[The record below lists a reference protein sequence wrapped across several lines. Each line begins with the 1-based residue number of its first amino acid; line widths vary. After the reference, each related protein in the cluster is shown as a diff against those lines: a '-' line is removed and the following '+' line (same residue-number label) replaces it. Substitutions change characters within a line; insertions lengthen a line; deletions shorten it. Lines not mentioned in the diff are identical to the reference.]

1 MKKKKRHYYLLVIIL
16 GCVALAFAWQ
26 WETINLRMSVKAN
39 WGKKLPLFMHV
50 TDIQSNQGFGGDG
63 EVYAIVSYRGTM
75 SLTELKSHDVNKQDV
90 FLNQRH
96 GSGMLSQKEME
107 QINTEISSLGQNL
120 FDTVEYDEWL
130 KEEQYYSFN
139 EKIKNWCYF
148 LNDKKNHRLYIVMN
162 FM

>member
-26 WETINLRMSVKAN
+26 WKTINLRMSVKAN
-39 WGKKLPLFMHV
+39 WGKKLPLFLHV

-63 EVYAIVSYRGTM
+63 EVYAIVSYRGRM

-90 FLNQRH
+90 FWDQRH
-96 GSGMLSQKEME
+96 GSGMLSKKEME

-148 LNDKKNHRLYIVMN
+148 LNDKKNHRLYIVMK